1 MVNAREL
8 VRILVL
14 GAALVMCL
22 VATPSFAWEFSL
34 EGEYVWKSR
43 FVQQLGSRGFFGRYD
58 LDNSSTPGD
67 FASAN
72 GWVGG
77 KLEDLSSSSG
87 AAEQR
92 MEVNALPQVRINPA
106 MRFRGEYRIGQFG
119 DPVASAYVNSTS
131 PGVQVAISEG
141 QWTMWWFSAQTPWG
155 IVAVGKRPFT
165 FGSGLQYNGGE
176 DLTSESLLLVAP
188 GGPFRIGLGF
198 YPWRRQPDNTFRQD
212 QPNNSFP
219 LPPDDPII
227 NPYYNL
233 GDLNALLKVSPVA
246 FLTYDS
252 GPLSLGI
259 VAEYFSY
266 NRGPESQRLQ
276 IARAAFPASD
286 VVSTDGGVFLKYN
299 NGRLFFNAE
308 LDWVNKITNFHR
320 SLDGTFSGVPDRTD
334 GRGSLF
340 APRYI
345 EAWRWMVE
353 TGVMVGPAKASF
365 IYAWL
370 PGPDR
375 RNGVLIDRQPY
386 FYGFGNYGL
395 FAPYSLLTC
404 FYYGAGLDLFNLNTD
419 GFMNDASI
427 LAMRLDYAVASNLN
441 LFGSFFWAD
450 RASTSGYGWGFIR
463 PAAPV
468 LPNPPQISRVEF
480 ANLSTINAVTPDA
493 PTVPDNNLGW
503 EIDAGLDWQLLDKWT
518 VRFIAAYWQPG
529 KWFNYAC
536 IDKTVPNWDIPSAAN
551 RFGIN
556 PDRIIDP
563 ILGMKVK
570 LIVEF

>member
-1 MVNAREL
+1 MWVWKS
-8 VRILVL
+8 VRL
-14 GAALVMCL
+14 L
-22 VATPSFAWEFSL
+22 VAASALCLSFAAGSVFAWEFSL
-34 EGEYVWKSR
+34 EGEFNWKNR
-43 FVQQLGSRGFFGRYD
+43 FVQQLGSRGFFGKFD
-58 LDNSSTPGD
+58 LDNSSTPGN
-67 FASAN
+67 FASVN
-72 GWVGG
+72 GWAGG

-92 MEVNALPQVRINPA
+92 MEVNALPELRINPA
-106 MRFRGEYRIGQFG
+106 MRLRGEYRIGSYG
-119 DPVASAYVNSTS
+119 DPIASAYVNSTS

-141 QWTMWWFSAQTPWG
+141 QWTMWWFSAHTPWG
-155 IVAVGKRPFT
+155 IVVVGKRPFN
-165 FGSGLQYNGGE
+165 FGCGLQYNGAE

-188 GGPFRIGLGF
+188 TGPFRIGLGF
-198 YPWRRQPDNTFRQD
+198 YPWRRQPDNPFRQD
-212 QPNNSFP
+212 QPNNAITN
-219 LPPDDPII
+219 PPD
-227 NPYYNL
+227 NPYYNQ
-233 GDLNALLKVSPVA
+233 GDFNALLDTSPTG

-252 GPLSLGI
+252 GPLSFGI

-266 NRGPESQRLQ
+266 HRGPESQRLQ
-276 IARAAFPASD
+276 VDRASYPASD
-286 VVSTDGGVFLKYN
+286 VASTDGGVFIKYN
-299 NGRLFFNAE
+299 NGRFFFNAE
-308 LDWVNKITNFHR
+308 LDWVNKITKFHR
-320 SLDGTFSGVPDRTD
+320 SLDGTFFGATDRTD

-345 EAWRWMVE
+345 EAWRCMVE
-353 TGVMVGPAKASF
+353 TGIMVGPAKASF

-427 LAMRLDYAVASNLN
+427 LAIRLDYAVASNLN
-441 LFGSFFWAD
+441 IYGSFFWAD
-450 RASTSGYGWGFIR
+450 RASTAGYGWGFMR
-463 PAAPV
+463 PAATGSFV
-468 LPNPPQISRVEF
+468 QFL
-480 ANLSTINAVTPDA
+480 NLSTINAASVNA
-493 PTVPDNNLGW
+493 PSVPDNNLGW
-503 EIDAGLDWQLLDKWT
+503 EIDAGMDWQLLDKWT
-518 VRFIAAYWQPG
+518 VKFIAAYWQPG

-536 IDKTVPNWDIPSAAN
+536 IDKTVPNWDIPSVAN

-556 PDRIIDP
+556 PDRVIDP

-570 LIVEF
+570 LIIAF

>member
-1 MVNAREL
+1 MGSGKSVF
-8 VRILVL
+8 VL
-14 GAALVMCL
+14 AVLALCL
-22 VATPSFAWEFSL
+22 SVVGGSAFAWEFSL
-34 EGEYVWKSR
+34 EGEFNWKNR
-43 FVQQLGSRGFFGRYD
+43 FVQQMGSRGFFGKYD
-58 LDNSSTPGD
+58 LDNSSTPGN
-67 FASAN
+67 FASVN

-77 KLEDLSSSSG
+77 KLEDLVSSSG

-92 MEVNALPQVRINPA
+92 MEVNALPELRINPA
-106 MRFRGEYRIGQFG
+106 MRLRGEYRIGSYG

-155 IVAVGKRPFT
+155 IVVVGKRPFN
-165 FGSGLQYNGGE
+165 FGCGLQYNGAE

-188 GGPFRIGLGF
+188 TGPFRIGLGF
-198 YPWRRQPDNTFRQD
+198 YPWRRQPDNPFRQD
-212 QPNNSFP
+212 QPNNAFP
-219 LPPDDPII
+219 PSPTDPAV
-227 NPYYNL
+227 NPYYNP
-233 GDLNALLKVSPVA
+233 GDFNALLSVSPTA
-246 FLTYDS
+246 FMTYDS
-252 GPLSLGI
+252 GPLSLGV

-266 NRGPESQRLQ
+266 HRGPESQRLQ
-276 IARAAFPASD
+276 VDRAAFAASD

-299 NGRLFFNAE
+299 NGRFFFNAE
-308 LDWVNKITNFHR
+308 LDWVNRTTKFHR
-320 SLDGTFSGVPDRTD
+320 SLNGTFFGTPDRTD

-353 TGVMVGPAKASF
+353 TGVMAGPAKASF

-395 FAPYSLLTC
+395 FGPYSLLID

-427 LAMRLDYAVASNLN
+427 FAVRLDYAVASNLN
-441 LFGSFFWAD
+441 VYGSFFWAD
-450 RASTSGYGWGFIR
+450 RASTSGYGWGFMR
-463 PAAPV
+463 PGSPSAGSA
-468 LPNPPQISRVEF
+468 VEF
-480 ANLSTINAVTPDA
+480 ANLSTINAVTPNA
-493 PTVPDNNLGW
+493 PTIPDNNLGW

-518 VRFIAAYWQPG
+518 LKFIAAYWHPG

-536 IDKTVPNWDIPSAAN
+536 IDKAVPNWDIPSSGN
-551 RFGIN
+551 RYGIN
-556 PDRIIDP
+556 PDRAIDP

>member
-1 MVNAREL
+1 MMNAKEL
-8 VRILVL
+8 VRILVF
-14 GAALVMCL
+14 GAALGICL
-22 VATPSFAWEFSL
+22 VATPSFAWEFSM
-34 EGEYVWKSR
+34 EGEYVWKNR
-43 FVQQLGSRGFFGRYD
+43 FVQQLGSRGFFGKYD
-58 LDNSSTPGD
+58 LDNSSTPGN
-67 FASAN
+67 FASIN
-72 GWVGG
+72 GWAGG

-87 AAEQR
+87 VAEQR
-92 MEVNALPQVRINPA
+92 METNILPELRINPA
-106 MRFRGEYRIGQFG
+106 IRLRGEYRIGQFL

-155 IVAVGKRPFT
+155 IVVCGKRPFT
-165 FGSGLQYNGGE
+165 FGCGLQYNGGE

-188 GGPFRIGLGF
+188 TGPFRIGLGF
-198 YPWRRQPDNTFRQD
+198 YPWRRQPDNPFRQD
-212 QPNNSFP
+212 QPNNAFP
-219 LPPDDPII
+219 PPPDDPSV

-233 GDLNALLKVSPVA
+233 GDLNALLAVSPTA

-266 NRGPESQRLQ
+266 HRGPESQRLQ
-276 IARAAFPASD
+276 VDRASFPASD
-286 VVSTDGGVFLKYN
+286 VVSTDGGVFVKYN
-299 NGRLFFNAE
+299 NGRFFFNAE
-308 LDWVNKITNFHR
+308 LDWVNKATKFHR
-320 SLDGTFSGVPDRTD
+320 SLNGTFFGLPDRTD

-353 TGVMVGPAKASF
+353 TGVMLGPVKASF
-365 IYAWL
+365 IYALL

-395 FAPYSLLTC
+395 FAPYSLLMC

-419 GFMNDASI
+419 GFMNDASV

-441 LFGSFFWAD
+441 MFANFCWAD
-450 RASTSGYGWGFIR
+450 RASPQGYGWGFMR
-463 PAAPV
+463 PAATGSAV
-468 LPNPPQISRVEF
+468 QFL
-480 ANLSTINAVTPDA
+480 NLSTINAASADA
-493 PTVPDNNLGW
+493 PSIPDNNLGW
-503 EIDAGLDWQLLDKWT
+503 EINAGMDWQLLDKWV
-518 VRFIAAYWQPG
+518 VRVIAGYWQPG
-529 KWFNYAC
+529 RWFNYAC
-536 IDKTVPNWDIPSAAN
+536 IDKTVPNWDIPLPSN

-556 PDRIIDP
+556 PDRVIDP
-563 ILGMKVK
+563 VLGMKVR
-570 LIVEF
+570 LMVEF